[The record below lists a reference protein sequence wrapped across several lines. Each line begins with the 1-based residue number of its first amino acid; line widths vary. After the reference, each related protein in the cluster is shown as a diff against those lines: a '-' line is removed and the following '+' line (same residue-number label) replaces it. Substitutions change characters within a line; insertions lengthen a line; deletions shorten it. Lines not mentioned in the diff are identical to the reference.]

1 MEAQGAQSE
10 CSQRARWKHAASYAL
25 ASEVT
30 PLPTVPLSEDCL
42 GSSGGSQVP
51 LDRKR
56 AKEFLS
62 YFKTIIDGGAH
73 AGLTYMLLVR
83 I

>member
-1 MEAQGAQSE
+1 MEAQGTRSE
-10 CSQRARWKHAASYAL
+10 CSQRARWKHAASYAP

-30 PLPTVPLSEDCL
+30 LLPTVPLGEDYL

-51 LDRKR
+51 LGRKR

-73 AGLTYMLLVR
+73 ASLTHMLLVR